1 MNLSNHEQL
10 LISIIT
16 GETTTEGS
24 LPYFISDRVLM
35 LENSIFYTS
44 TDKENLKNIQM
55 NAKEC
60 LETGLINKIIQ
71 EPPLGASKGP
81 EDMSRI
87 IKINIIN
94 ELSSLNYISKRKL
107 IRNRIRKFRE
117 IDMSN
122 KKLIENVSNEM
133 KIWRNVLK
141 AGYRALRN

>member
-1 MNLSNHEQL
+1 
-10 LISIIT
+10 
-16 GETTTEGS
+16 
-24 LPYFISDRVLM
+24 M

-107 IRNRIRKFRE
+107 IRNSQRNFRKFRRNFPKFPPPTQF
-117 IDMSN
+117 IYFSSQVGAPG
-122 KKLIENVSNEM
+122 ENCN
-133 KIWRNVLK
+133 
-141 AGYRALRN
+141 RAK